1 MIRLKKVVRTA
12 FIKYKMKQQLET
24 QDQMVIFAYKI
35 LYIIV
40 ESWIVRKESIKK
52 NKTMEVGKI

>member
-1 MIRLKKVVRTA
+1 MIRLKKGVRTA